1 MFLDDVVDKCHNNLL
16 KVTSK
21 VPLAYLVSRGITL
34 EEIKRYKI
42 GYLEK
47 SFDNVKGEDLDILN
61 FNKWLG
67 TRGYFVRERIV
78 FPITD
83 ELGNIKG
90 IETRA
95 LDQRAAESLLPKY
108 KVAFKDQISK
118 LQESSVRYKK
128 FYLEKSKYSAFFF
141 GLPQNLEAIWK
152 DRTVF
157 LTEGIIDMISL
168 GKIKPNCVSSL
179 TANINEYQILW
190 LKRYAERV
198 ILLFDMDAKGQKSIK
213 KIKDTLGED
222 GLLVYSINL
231 KGHDVNDTMLK
242 NGVKELE
249 LIINEKMATF
259 F

>member
-1 MFLDDVVDKCHNNLL
+1 MFLDDVVEKCHNNLL
-16 KVTSK
+16 KVSSK
-21 VPLAYLVSRGITL
+21 VPLAYLVSRGISL
-34 EEIKRYKI
+34 EDIKKYKI
-42 GYLEK
+42 GYIER
-47 SFDNVKGEDLDILN
+47 SFDNIRGEDKDIQN

-67 TRGYFVRERIV
+67 TRGYFVRERIL

-95 LDQRAAESLLPKY
+95 IDKRAAEVMLPKY
-108 KVAFKDQISK
+108 KEAFKEQISK

-141 GLPQNLEAIWK
+141 GLPHNLEAIWQEK
-152 DRTVF
+152 TVF
-157 LTEGIIDMISL
+157 LTEGIFDMISL
-168 GKIKPNCVSSL
+168 GKIKPNCLSSL

-198 ILLFDMDAKGQKSIK
+198 ILLFDMDKKGKESVDK
-213 KIKDTLGED
+213 LKRNLGDEF
-222 GLLVYSINL
+222 LVYSISL
-231 KGHDVNDTMLK
+231 KNKDVNETVVK
-242 NGVKELE
+242 SGVKELE
-249 LIINEKMATF
+249 LLINEKMSTF